1 MRGNLCATLAASL
14 LFAGAG
20 LMRAEE
26 ADARKVIDKAIK
38 AHGGAEKRAKL
49 KSSTFKMK
57 GKFYGMSADG
67 IDFTSES
74 SIQAPDKQ
82 HLEVTGEVMGQTFKF
97 VRVVNGN
104 KGWTRTMDTTKEM
117 DKEELA
123 EAKEELYA
131 RGVSNLVD
139 LKDKGFT
146 LAPLGE
152 VKVGKRDAVGIR
164 VSHKGQRD
172 INLFFDK
179 KTHMLL
185 KSERRVKDAMG
196 GGEVT
201 AEEFF
206 DEYKEVGGI
215 QHAHKISIL
224 HDGKK
229 FVEGEI
235 TDFTPKEKID
245 DSAFDKP

>member
-20 LMRAEE
+20 LVRADE

-49 KSSTFKMK
+49 KASTFKMK
-57 GKFYGMSADG
+57 GKYYGMSADG
-67 IDFTSES
+67 LDYTAEQ
-74 SIQAPDKQ
+74 SIQAPDKE
-82 HLEVTGEVMGQTFKF
+82 HLEVTGEVMGQTFKY
-97 VRVVNGN
+97 VRIINGN

-131 RGVSNLVD
+131 GRVTNLVD

-146 LAPLGE
+146 LEPLGE
-152 VKVGKRDAVGIR
+152 VKVGKRDAVGVR
-164 VSHKGQRD
+164 VSHKGHRD
-172 INLFFDK
+172 VNLFFDK
-179 KTHMLL
+179 KTHLLL
-185 KSERRVKDAMG
+185 KSERRAKVMD

-201 AEEFF
+201 AEEFY
-206 DEYKEVGGI
+206 DDYKEVGGI

-229 FVEGEI
+229 FVEGEL
-235 TDFTPKEKID
+235 TDFTPKEKFD
-245 DSAFDKP
+245 DSVFE